1 MNQVFSA
8 HRDSTDLS
16 LLFLAMV
23 VIFLGLIAIA
33 SASIEY
39 SQYHFDD
46 PWHQVRRHLFYLFI
60 SLILGSFAFMVPT
73 DFWRKVSPLLLIIAF
88 ALLVLVLMPGIGQE
102 VKGAQ
107 RWLPFGPLTFQP
119 SEAAKLALILYSA
132 GYLVRQEE
140 AVRNHWQGLIKLM
153 SVLAVIS
160 IMLLSE
166 PDFGAVVIIVVTVL
180 GMMFLAGANL
190 LYVCLTAIFVA
201 SLTGILIFS
210 VPYRLQRLTAY
221 QDPWADP
228 FGAGFQLI
236 QSLIA
241 FGRGEWLG
249 VGLGSS
255 VQKLFYLPEAH
266 TDFVFS
272 IWAEETGFVGGLSLI
287 LLFVLLIGRIM
298 RIGWRAASQ
307 GSSFEAY
314 ICFGVALMFAGQ
326 TFINM
331 GASSGLL
338 PTKGLTLPFVSYGG
352 SSLLIN
358 CISLAIVLRIAQSHF
373 EPKMSGHINK
383 KLSL

>member
-1 MNQVFSA
+1 MNQVFST

-16 LLFLAMV
+16 LLFLAMT

-46 PWHQVRRHLFYLFI
+46 PWHQVRRHLIYLFI
-60 SLILGSFAFMVPT
+60 SLIFSALAFMVPT
-73 DFWRKVSPLLLIIAF
+73 DFWRRVSPFLLIITF

-107 RWLPFGPLTFQP
+107 RWLSFGSLTFQP

-132 GYLVRQEE
+132 GYLIRQEE

-160 IMLLSE
+160 MMLLFE
-166 PDFGAVVIIVVTVL
+166 PDFGAVVVIVVTVL

-190 LYVCLTAIFVA
+190 LYVCLTAIFA
-201 SLTGILIFS
+201 AFLTGVLILS
-210 VPYRLQRLTAY
+210 VPYRLKRLTAY

-272 IWAEETGFVGGLSLI
+272 IWAEETGFVGGVSLI
-287 LLFVLLIGRIM
+287 LLFVLLVGRIM
-298 RIGWRAASQ
+298 HIGCRVALQ
-307 GSSFEAY
+307 GSNFEAY

-373 EPKMSGHINK
+373 EPKMNGHINK

>member
-1 MNQVFSA
+1 MNQVFST
-8 HRDSTDLS
+8 HRHSTALS

-23 VIFLGLIAIA
+23 LIFLGLIAIA
-33 SASIEY
+33 SASVEY
-39 SQYHFDD
+39 GQYHFDD

-60 SLILGSFAFMVPT
+60 SLILSSVAFMVPT
-73 DFWRKVSPLLLIIAF
+73 DFWRKASPFLLIIAF

-107 RWLPFGPLTFQP
+107 RWLPFGLLTFQP

-190 LYVCLTAIFVA
+190 FYVCLTAIFA
-201 SLTGILIFS
+201 AFLTGILIFS

-272 IWAEETGFVGGLSLI
+272 IWAEETGFVGGVSLI
-287 LLFVLLIGRIM
+287 LLFVLLVGRIM
-298 RIGWRAASQ
+298 HIGWRVASQ

-358 CISLAIVLRIAQSHF
+358 CISLAIVLRIAQSDF
-373 EPKMSGHINK
+373 GPKISGHTNK